1 MRRFYCTCY
10 QYHWPA
16 HRVGSR
22 LHLEAHCEPC
32 KSDSI
37 DHLPTFSIS
46 NLNRGKKCCALP
58 FPTDCHK
65 KPDPEIERSNLSHR
79 KFIDAL
85 IEAFEALGGREWE
98 SESKA
103 QKSVQE
109 DEDDVIFANK
119 FSTLDV
125 HESKDNDELELEQ
138 EDEDDEYNVPGSEV
152 HAAVAALRSVGPK
165 KSAGKG
171 KKGKRGKYGK
181 KAKSKKPA
189 TIEVSLDDIPLESYR
204 IIDSEGGGLITD
216 YLIAVYSLVE
226 QWVKLRHDLQEIWQE
241 ASYEGLNGA
250 VAGALSNVAVA
261 MVKQTQSAIF
271 VDFPGHDSYETVMK
285 TITRGDPEKAQGN
298 FHLTLHRI
306 GPSNDKAEKVQETD
320 IDVKEQFM
328 IHTYWN
334 LLDFITD
341 FQHTYSGKP
350 TKRFSPKSAI
360 GIPTLIFNKLPRNSA

>member
-1 MRRFYCTCY
+1 MIHASNSIIKSA
-10 QYHWPA
+10 QPNAEPA
-16 HRVGSR
+16 IPAINTTGQLTVSA
-22 LHLEAHCEPC
+22 LV
-32 KSDSI
+32 
-37 DHLPTFSIS
+37 SIS
-46 NLNRGKKCCALP
+46 KLIANHVNPIPSTICRLFQSVIAARSAAHSL
-58 FPTDCHK
+58 FQQIVTK
-65 KPDPEIERSNLSHR
+65 KPDPAIERSNLSHR

-109 DEDDVIFANK
+109 DEDDAIFANK

-138 EDEDDEYNVPGSEV
+138 EDEDDEDNVPGSEV

-204 IIDSEGGGLITD
+204 IIDSEDGGLITD

-226 QWVKLRHDLQEIWQE
+226 QWVKLRHDLQEIWRE

-261 MVKQTQSAIF
+261 MVK
-271 VDFPGHDSYETVMK
+271 
-285 TITRGDPEKAQGN
+285 
-298 FHLTLHRI
+298 
-306 GPSNDKAEKVQETD
+306 
-320 IDVKEQFM
+320 
-328 IHTYWN
+328 
-334 LLDFITD
+334 
-341 FQHTYSGKP
+341 
-350 TKRFSPKSAI
+350 
-360 GIPTLIFNKLPRNSA
+360 